1 MHDPPA
7 VANFR
12 YGFGVGGEYPMAASS
27 AAERSA
33 TTPEL
38 RHLRA
43 QQVIL
48 VFSNQVR
55 GMPPQSLS
63 LPTVPLVRFE
73 VVTSFLTGLLLPVVP
88 VHRAWVT

>member
-1 MHDPPA
+1 M
-7 VANFR
+7 
-12 YGFGVGGEYPMAASS
+12 GGEYPMASSS

-33 TTPEL
+33 VTPEL

-55 GMPPQSLS
+55 P
-63 LPTVPLVRFE
+63 LPCLNRRDIATRE
-73 VVTSFLTGLLLPVVP
+73 WN
-88 VHRAWVT
+88 A

>member
-1 MHDPPA
+1 
-7 VANFR
+7 
-12 YGFGVGGEYPMAASS
+12 MAASS

-55 GMPPQSLS
+55 GTVDTPTHSSCVITLLS
-63 LPTVPLVRFE
+63 LTKTVPSEIFRNGRVELSE
-73 VVTSFLTGLLLPVVP
+73 C
-88 VHRAWVT
+88 

>member
-1 MHDPPA
+1 MTDPPEDP
-7 VANFR
+7 VVLPCFR
-12 YGFGVGGEYPMAASS
+12 YGFGVGGEYPMASTS

-33 TTPEL
+33 TTLEL

-55 GMPPQSLS
+55 GTVDIPAFVLHHHPPLA
-63 LPTVPLVRFE
+63 
-73 VVTSFLTGLLLPVVP
+73 
-88 VHRAWVT
+88 H

>member
-1 MHDPPA
+1 
-7 VANFR
+7 
-12 YGFGVGGEYPMAASS
+12 MASSS

-55 GMPPQSLS
+55 IA
-63 LPTVPLVRFE
+63 PTVFE
-73 VVTSFLTGLLLPVVP
+73 SSHRAPCQIATHFLTGLLLPLIP
-88 VHRAWVT
+88 LLRAWAT